1 MTLFS
6 ESSKSGPALVS
17 FGAIESLA
25 GVFHPHA
32 IEIQDF
38 PHYSLLID
46 VRSASEY
53 EDDHIPGA
61 VRLDPP
67 NGSAGPL
74 TSGPGAATPMAHE
87 VSMPVLAP
95 ALAAAVAPVRP
106 DQVILV
112 YCGRGGLVSAP
123 VAQVLRRRGWTVD
136 VLLGGWINYR
146 RWVQAGLE
154 VLPRMVQFRV
164 IVSTL
169 GTEGARVLRAL
180 RSQGHQVLD
189 LETLAGAQRIALA
202 RSSRD
207 QPAQAWFESQ
217 LLKALREI
225 DPALPVWVADTG
237 PMLGAITL
245 PGAMNDAL
253 AIAPA
258 AEMQAGIAARASA
271 WAEDEALCADADTL
285 IGVVTSLGPTPA
297 DELTT
302 RWRDLA
308 SHGLPSVLLS
318 SLLGDHLDPI
328 YRQLRT
334 DRASRQRVLPPLVSA
349 SLDHDALAKAV
360 SDWLAPAAAHGS
372 RIAT

>member
-1 MTLFS
+1 M
-6 ESSKSGPALVS
+6 
-17 FGAIESLA
+17 
-25 GVFHPHA
+25 
-32 IEIQDF
+32 
-38 PHYSLLID
+38 
-46 VRSASEY
+46 
-53 EDDHIPGA
+53 
-61 VRLDPP
+61 
-67 NGSAGPL
+67 
-74 TSGPGAATPMAHE
+74 
-87 VSMPVLAP
+87 
-95 ALAAAVAPVRP
+95 
-106 DQVILV
+106 
-112 YCGRGGLVSAP
+112 
-123 VAQVLRRRGWTVD
+123 
-136 VLLGGWINYR
+136 
-146 RWVQAGLE
+146 
-154 VLPRMVQFRV
+154 
-164 IVSTL
+164 
-169 GTEGARVLRAL
+169 RVLRAL
-180 RSQGHQVLD
+180 RSQGHQLLD
-189 LETLAGAQRIALA
+189 LETLAGAQPIALA

-237 PMLGAITL
+237 PMLGAIAL

-258 AEMQAGIAARASA
+258 AEVQAGVAARASA
-271 WAEDEALCADADTL
+271 WAEDDAMCADAEML
-285 IGVVTSLGPTPA
+285 IEVVTSLGPTPP

-308 SHGLPSVLLS
+308 SHGLPSLLLS